1 MKSFLNYFFK
11 IFAFVIFNFTAVAQ
25 SRDDKNHPS
34 TQPESPEINKNK
46 NDTSTDKQNK
56 INKQN
61 IQESL
66 PPLVTAVYKW
76 GEPKVHA
83 AGIGDIIVVKVKNLN
98 SLLKKT
104 QCYDNAGK
112 QINVDC
118 NAPKIRLFIEGRMM
132 KALEPE
138 SGAPKEDEGE
148 LQFHLQRNSQND
160 EIWADILGSPGTDSN
175 SFTRKAVEIS
185 VGLENGYAEQTMVTG
200 SNKFSIQRI
209 KKGWFIGCNLLF
221 IVYLFFL
228 ISKAK
233 KTTLLR
239 DRGIDASLVGISR
252 GNILGPYSLGRVQ
265 MAFWFTLV
273 IASFLFIWLVTGA
286 YDIIT
291 TGILTLI
298 GISAGT
304 SLSAVAIDSSKG
316 QDLIAQVQKLNE
328 EKSIIEK
335 DLLILQNSLTSAT
348 LVAQST
354 IQSNIN
360 AKQAR
365 LEAIETEINN
375 LKDQLKPSS
384 SKGFLSDILGD
395 TGGVSF
401 HRLQMV
407 IWTIVLGMIFLYS
420 VWARLSMPEF
430 SATLLALQG
439 ITAGT
444 YLGFKFPE
452 K

>member
-1 MKSFLNYFFK
+1 MGANHCK
-11 IFAFVIFNFTAVAQ
+11 ILFVFALVIFNLYSYSQ
-25 SRDDKNHPS
+25 SKDSIKNKPL
-34 TQPESPEINKNK
+34 PNKNERDSIK
-46 NDTSTDKQNK
+46 K
-56 INKQN
+56 IIDSNNSLVGGNKQT
-61 IQESL
+61 IQDSAQ
-66 PPLVTAVYKW
+66 PIIIDVYKW
-76 GEPKVHA
+76 GEPNVHA
-83 AGIGDIIVVKVKNLN
+83 ASIGDRIVVKVKNLN
-98 SLLKKT
+98 TLLKKT
-104 QCYDNAGK
+104 LCYDNAGK

-132 KALEPE
+132 KAIEPE
-138 SGAPKEDEGE
+138 SGAPKENEGE

-160 EIWADILGSPGTDSN
+160 EIWADILGSPGSDSN
-175 SFTRKAVEIS
+175 SFTRKSVEIS
-185 VGLENGYAEQTMVTG
+185 VGLENGYAEQTMVMG
-200 SNKFSIQRI
+200 SNKFTIERI
-209 KKGWFIGCNLLF
+209 KKGWFIGCIIIFLA
-221 IVYLFFL
+221 YLIFL
-228 ISKAK
+228 ISTAR

-239 DRGIDASLVGISR
+239 DRGIDASLVGISA
-252 GNILGPYSLGRVQ
+252 GKDLGPYSLGRLQ

-316 QDLIAQVQKLNE
+316 QEIISQVQKLKE
-328 EKSIIEK
+328 EKFTIEK
-335 DLLILQNSLTSAT
+335 DIIVLGNSMASSNAVT
-348 LVAQST
+348 QPT
-354 IQSNIN
+354 IQANIN
-360 AKQAR
+360 SKQAR
-365 LEAIETEINN
+365 LESIQNELNN
-375 LKDQLKPSS
+375 LMDQLKPST

-395 TGGVSF
+395 LGGISF
-401 HRLQMV
+401 HRLQMI

-430 SATLLALQG
+430 PATLLALQG

>member
-1 MKSFLNYFFK
+1 M
-11 IFAFVIFNFTAVAQ
+11 AVAQ
-25 SRDDKNHPS
+25 SRDNKSHPS
-34 TQPESPEINKNK
+34 TQPQSQEIKK
-46 NDTSTDKQNK
+46 EKKDSVISSDQKL

-61 IQESL
+61 NQDSF

-76 GEPKVHA
+76 GNPKVHA

-104 QCYDNAGK
+104 QCFDNAGK

-118 NAPKIRLFIEGRMM
+118 NAPKIRLFIEGRLM
-132 KALEPE
+132 KGLEPE

-160 EIWADILGSPGTDSN
+160 EIWADILGSPGSDSN
-175 SFTRKAVEIS
+175 RFTRKGVEIS
-185 VGLENGYAEQTMVTG
+185 VGLDNGYAEPTMVTG
-200 SNKFSIQRI
+200 SNKFSILRI
-209 KKGWFIGCNLLF
+209 KKGWFIGCILLF
-221 IVYLFFL
+221 ITYLILL
-228 ISKAK
+228 ISKAN

-239 DRGIDASLVGISR
+239 DRGIDASVVGISR
-252 GNILGPYSLGRVQ
+252 GNLLGPYSLGRVQ

-316 QDLIAQVQKLNE
+316 QDLISQVQKLNE
-328 EKSIIEK
+328 EKSTVEK
-335 DLLILQNSLTSAT
+335 DLAILENSLTSST
-348 LVAQST
+348 PVTQPT

-360 AKQAR
+360 TKQAR
-365 LEAIETEINN
+365 LETIQTEINN
-375 LKDQLKPSS
+375 LMDQLKPSVS
-384 SKGFLSDILGD
+384 RGFLSDILGD
-395 TGGVSF
+395 LGGVSF

-407 IWTIVLGMIFLYS
+407 LWTIVLGMIFLYS